1 MQIVYLMIKILWFNF
16 ELKWTSQLLRVFETI
31 ILQRKKL
38 RFFAKNLILTID
50 GLVPTYWHFRPSIE
64 LTDLLLIV
72 EMAAGGVRKV
82 EGGDPAGGRV
92 VVL

>member
-1 MQIVYLMIKILWFNF
+1 MVQLWIEMNF
-16 ELKWTSQLLRVFETI
+16 SAFESFWDNNFAK
-31 ILQRKKL
+31 KKL
-38 RFFAKNLILTID
+38 RLFAKNLILTIE
-50 GLVPTYWHFRPSIE
+50 GLVRTYWHFRPSIE

>member
-1 MQIVYLMIKILWFNF
+1 MVQLWIEMNF
-16 ELKWTSQLLRVFETI
+16 SAFESFWDNNFAK
-31 ILQRKKL
+31 KKL
-38 RFFAKNLILTID
+38 RFFAKNLILIIE
-50 GLVPTYWHFRPSIE
+50 GLVRTYWHFRPSIE